1 MRKNWSMF
9 LDGDRDPVDPA
20 EWDVIARTVDEAK
33 FATRIR
39 GVAPIRAS
47 IGYHLQD
54 GETCMPYLEWL
65 GSEIQDHRIGVSGD
79 MDWHVKH
86 ANPHNMDWR
95 VHDPGDSVT
104 DNVAGMIMKVKMRAL
119 LAYWSY

>member
-9 LDGDRDPVDPA
+9 LDGDGDPADPA

-39 GVAPIRAS
+39 GVAPMRAR

-65 GSEIQDHRIGVSGD
+65 GSKIQDHKIGVPD
-79 MDWHVKH
+79 D
-86 ANPHNMDWR
+86 MDWR

-104 DNVAGMIMKVKMRAL
+104 DNVDGMIMKVKMRAL

>member
-39 GVAPIRAS
+39 GVIPLRAS

-54 GETCMPYLEWL
+54 GETCMPYLEWAC
-65 GSEIQDHRIGVSGD
+65 GEIQDYKITAFD
-79 MDWHVKH
+79 E
-86 ANPHNMDWR
+86 MDWR

-104 DNVAGMIMKVKMRAL
+104 DNVIGMVMKVKMRAL
-119 LAYWSY
+119 LAYWHH